1 MITTLLTSTEL
12 DHRRSD
18 GIDVW
23 LLWRPEDDSVV
34 VAVADAKT
42 DDTFTVE
49 VADKSRALDVFLH
62 PYAYRG
68 DARAS
73 GPAPL
78 SEVTS

>member
-1 MITTLLTSTEL
+1 MIETLFTASEL
-12 DHRRSD
+12 DHRYND

-34 VAVADAKT
+34 VAVSDAKT
-42 DDTFTVE
+42 GDDFTVE
-49 VADKSRALDVFLH
+49 VADRARALEVFHH

-73 GPAPL
+73 GRKL
-78 SEVTS
+78 SEAPS